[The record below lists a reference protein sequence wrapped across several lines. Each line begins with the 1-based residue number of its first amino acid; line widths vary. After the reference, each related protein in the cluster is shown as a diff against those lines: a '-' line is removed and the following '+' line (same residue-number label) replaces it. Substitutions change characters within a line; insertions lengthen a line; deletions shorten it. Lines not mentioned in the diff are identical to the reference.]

1 MSLLQPHRALGKV
14 AEYIEI
20 EDKADIATFQSLIPG
35 MVGVLHQVMEA
46 GNEEGA
52 RNGFDVF
59 ETLLILETPLISKS
73 IADLVTFFLSAGEN
87 TNYDDEV
94 RVLAL
99 NALLWTIRY
108 KAKKVQSLNLGEA
121 ILGRL
126 LPIGREEDPED
137 ADEDSP
143 SRLAFRVLDV
153 LSQTLPP
160 SQIFPPLS
168 RHIQADMASPDPAAR
183 KAALMALGVTVEG
196 CSEFIRPHVNQL
208 WPIVEAGLQDQ
219 EPIVKKAACIALG
232 CLCEWLPE
240 ECASRH
246 ESIVPVLFNHISDPL
261 AQKPACAALDSYLEI
276 LGDSITNYLP
286 LLMER
291 LLVLLETAP
300 LPVRATVTGAIGSA
314 AHASQSGFIPYF
326 EASISRMQVFLTLK
340 TDGEETDLRG
350 IATDTLGTIA
360 EAVGKEV
367 FRPYFQP
374 CVKMAFEGLI
384 LDNARLRECSFIF
397 FATMAKVFEDEFSP
411 YLPNVMEALITS
423 CEQSETDEFLTENG
437 NINEQVASAL
447 ESFQSEATNKSPNG
461 KTSFGAEDDDEEF
474 LDVEDDA
481 DELEKLF
488 GGVNSGI
495 AIEKEVAADAIGD
508 IFAACGQTFLPYVE
522 RSVKVLVALLDHYY
536 EGIRKS
542 ALSSLFKFINT
553 FYDLSEPAEW
563 TAGIKIVTPL
573 HGNVRQLVDVVLPA
587 IFSMWDAEDDRSVPS
602 SASFLVHL
610 TPTLLR
616 QHLRD
621 DYINSAHFEGLR
633 KPCELDRLPVASDF
647 LLPSLL
653 LSRLIALL
661 PFVSNH

>member
-1 MSLLQPHRALGKV
+1 
-14 AEYIEI
+14 
-20 EDKADIATFQSLIPG
+20 

-52 RNGFDVF
+52 RQGFDVF

-73 IADLVTFFLSAGEN
+73 IGDLVNFFLGAGEN

-108 KAKKVQSLNLGEA
+108 KAKKVQQLNLGEA
-121 ILGRL
+121 ILARL

-168 RHIQADMASPDPAAR
+168 RHIQADMASADPSAR

-219 EPIVKKAACIALG
+219 EPMVKKAACIALG

-240 ECASRH
+240 ECAIRH
-246 ESIVPVLFNHISDPL
+246 ESIVPVLFNHISDPM

-276 LGDSITNYLP
+276 LGDKITTYLP

-291 LLVLLETAP
+291 LLVLLESAP

-314 AHASQSGFIPYF
+314 AHAAQAGFIPYF

-360 EAVGKEV
+360 EAVGKDV

-374 CVKMAFEGLI
+374 CVKLAFEGLI

-397 FATMAKVFEDEFSP
+397 FATMAKVFGDEFSA

-437 NINEQVASAL
+437 DLNEQVASAL
-447 ESFQSEATNKSPNG
+447 ESFQSEAAT
-461 KTSFGAEDDDEEF
+461 GAKGGAKQATVADDDDEEF

-553 FYDLSEPAEW
+553 FYELSEAADW
-563 TAGIKIVTPL
+563 TPGMKIVTPL
-573 HGNVRQLVDVVLPA
+573 HANVKQLVDVVLPA
-587 IFSMWDAEDDRSVPS
+587 IFSMWDAEDDRSVFLRLLSRAPLPS
-602 SASFLVHL
+602 TSAHF
-610 TPTLLR
+610 PLR
-616 QHLRD
+616 SD
-621 DYINSAHFEGLR
+621 DHINSAHYE
-633 KPCELDRLPVASDF
+633 A
-647 LLPSLL
+647 
-653 LSRLIALL
+653 A
-661 PFVSNH
+661 

>member
-1 MSLLQPHRALGKV
+1 VSLCSPLTAFRSIAAHPLTDVASFLLLSRALGKV

-20 EDKADIATFQSLIPG
+20 EDKGDIATFQGLIPG

-52 RNGFDVF
+52 RQGFDVF

-73 IADLVTFFLSAGEN
+73 IGDLVNFFLGAGEN
-87 TNYDDEV
+87 TGYDDEV

-108 KAKKVQSLNLGEA
+108 KAKKVQQLNLGEA
-121 ILGRL
+121 ILARL

-168 RHIQADMASPDPAAR
+168 RHIQADMASADPSAR

-219 EPIVKKAACIALG
+219 EPMVKKAACIALG

-240 ECASRH
+240 ECAIRH
-246 ESIVPVLFNHISDPL
+246 ESIVPVLFNHISDPM

-276 LGDSITNYLP
+276 LGDSITTYLP

-291 LLVLLETAP
+291 LLVLLESAP

-314 AHASQSGFIPYF
+314 AHAAQAGFIPYF

-360 EAVGKEV
+360 EAVGKDV

-374 CVKMAFEGLI
+374 CVKLAFEGLI

-397 FATMAKVFEDEFSP
+397 FATMAKVFGDEFSA

-437 NINEQVASAL
+437 DINEQVASAL
-447 ESFQSEATNKSPNG
+447 ESFQSEAATGAKSA
-461 KTSFGAEDDDEEF
+461 KQATVADDDEDEEF

-553 FYDLSEPAEW
+553 FYELSEAAEW
-563 TAGIKIVTPL
+563 TPGMKIVTPL
-573 HGNVRQLVDVVLPA
+573 HGNVKQLVDVVLPA
-587 IFSMWDAEDDRSVPS
+587 IFSMWDAEDDRSVSIPFP
-602 SASFLVHL
+602 ALLIHYTHL
-610 TPTLLR
+610 SDPR
-616 QHLRD
+616 RD
-621 DYINSAHFEGLR
+621 DHINSAHYE
-633 KPCELDRLPVASDF
+633 A
-647 LLPSLL
+647 
-653 LSRLIALL
+653 A
-661 PFVSNH
+661 